1 MRGLGNI
8 ELRESLWE
16 KQYWKGSEGGKEQKL
31 VFDEVE
37 KLCRGLNINS
47 SREDLERLFS
57 VCKISASLV
66 LSLTVLQ
73 QADIHK
79 RQYLDFDDFRRF
91 VKLLKG
97 RPEINRLYQ
106 RLKSG
111 SQGGF
116 DFGVFEKFMIER
128 QMVRRLSFFDQI
140 LY

>member
-66 LSLTVLQ
+66 LSLTVFFS
-73 QADIHK
+73 K
-79 RQYLDFDDFRRF
+79 PTY
-91 VKLLKG
+91 
-97 RPEINRLYQ
+97 INDNILTSTTFGDLSSYSRGAP
-106 RLKSG
+106 KSIG
-111 SQGGF
+111 YTRG
-116 DFGVFEKFMIER
+116 
-128 QMVRRLSFFDQI
+128 
-140 LY
+140 